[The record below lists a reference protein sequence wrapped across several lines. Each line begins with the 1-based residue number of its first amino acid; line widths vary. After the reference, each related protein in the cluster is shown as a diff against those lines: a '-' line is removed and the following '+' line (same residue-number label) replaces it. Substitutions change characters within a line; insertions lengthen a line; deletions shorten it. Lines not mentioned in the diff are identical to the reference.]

1 MATIE
6 PTIKD
11 VTSKINGAAWL
22 VTWGPLAN
30 GDVGDPVQMPEFA
43 DKSVQVTG
51 TFGTGGSVA
60 VEGDNEPYTSYTAA
74 NFVAL
79 RDPSSTTIAI
89 TAAGAKAVLENT
101 VLVRPHV
108 TAGDGTTSLTVR
120 MLFHLPHPLRT

>member
-11 VTSKINGAAWL
+11 VPSKVNGAAWL
-22 VTWGPLAN
+22 VTWGPMAN

-43 DKSVQVTG
+43 DKSIHVTG

-60 VEGDNEPYTSYTAA
+60 VEGDNEIYPGTSA

-89 TAAGAKAVLENT
+89 TAAKAQAVLENT

-108 TAGDGTTSLTVR
+108 TAGDGTTALTVR
-120 MLFHLPHPLRT
+120 MLFHLPHPFRT